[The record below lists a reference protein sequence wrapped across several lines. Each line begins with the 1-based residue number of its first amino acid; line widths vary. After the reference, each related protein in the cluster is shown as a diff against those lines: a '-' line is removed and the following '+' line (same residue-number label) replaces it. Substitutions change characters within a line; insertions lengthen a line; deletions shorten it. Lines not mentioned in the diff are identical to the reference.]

1 MHDINLIRN
10 QPDLFKKKIEERN
23 TNIDL
28 QNLLNLDK
36 KNRELIQN
44 KEKFEQEKKIISKKK
59 DKSQFSRSKDISKQ
73 IEKLSKLKKKIQFIK
88 NCDLKKN
95 ATNLVFADGNINS
108 KIMIIGEG
116 PGANEDAKGKPFVG
130 RAGKLL
136 DKMLAAI
143 QLDRTKIYISNVVN
157 YRPPANRKPTEVE
170 IERYLPYLKNH
181 IEIINPKILLLLGST
196 ALNALIGNES
206 VISKARGKWIQKEI
220 GTVKPWI
227 IASFHPAFLMRQPE
241 QKKLAWIDLKM
252 IRDKSKILKI

>member
-1 MHDINLIRN
+1 MKKNLNQKLINLIEYYNLINANFLLSNTPLKRTSESTTFAFTGAKLERLN
-10 QPDLFKKKIEERN
+10 Q
-23 TNIDL
+23 
-28 QNLLNLDK
+28 
-36 KNRELIQN
+36 
-44 KEKFEQEKKIISKKK
+44 
-59 DKSQFSRSKDISKQ
+59 
-73 IEKLSKLKKKIQFIK
+73 LKKKMQLIK
-88 NCDLKKN
+88 NCELKKN
-95 ATNLVFADGNINS
+95 ATNLVFSDGNINS

-116 PGANEDAKGKPFVG
+116 PGANEDAEGKPFVG

-170 IERYLPYLKNH
+170 IERYLPYLKKH

-196 ALNALIGNES
+196 ALSALIGNES
-206 VISKARGKWIQKEI
+206 VISKDRGKWIQKEI